1 VPISDLK
8 TAGDKLMGVPKTMLL
23 IAETVCML
31 ADSDFRLILILVLG
45 DGKSTLSAFFASL
58 PAALP

>member
-1 VPISDLK
+1 LK

-31 ADSDFRLILILVLG
+31 ADSDFRLILVLG
-45 DGKSTLSAFFASL
+45 DEKSTLSAFFASL